1 MSIYKTA
8 TFSKWQK
15 KSSVGDNSLI
25 KAIQEIESGLV
36 DANLGGGIFKKR
48 VARQGFGKS
57 GSYRTI
63 LASNYNGMW
72 VFIIGFAKNE
82 RDNIE
87 NQELTAIQSYA
98 KFLMSLA
105 KSEIDHLLEN
115 KELYEVKNE
124 TK

>member
-15 KSSVGDNSLI
+15 KSSVGDNSLL

-36 DANLGGGIFKKR
+36 DANLGGGVFKKR

-87 NQELTAIQSYA
+87 SQELIAIQGYA
-98 KFLMSLA
+98 KFLMGLS
-105 KSEIDHLLEN
+105 KSEIDNLLEN